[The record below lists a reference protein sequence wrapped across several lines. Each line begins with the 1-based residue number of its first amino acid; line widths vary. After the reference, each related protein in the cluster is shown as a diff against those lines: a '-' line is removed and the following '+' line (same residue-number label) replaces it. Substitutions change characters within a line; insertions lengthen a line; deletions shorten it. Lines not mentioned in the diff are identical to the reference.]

1 MAMVDRTT
9 DTGQLLERDAKATL
23 KVSWPMLL
31 IGLCLLTSLVIY
43 VIVHVGE
50 MERFAVL
57 LSRAN
62 PNWLVLAFVL
72 QAATYVCAGVVWH
85 EVTRPHT
92 RRVAVRALIRL
103 SIEQLS
109 INQIVP
115 TGGVSGGFLVF
126 QAMRRLGLPRWL
138 ATEALIAE
146 MISGYIAYA
155 VVAILAFA
163 FLLLMGR
170 VTIVLCY
177 LLAAFVL
184 GVLVIVAA
192 IVWLLMRKDRR
203 LPKWLGR
210 FKSVFQLYET
220 AQHAS
225 VDRILGRRLLTVT
238 TAINVV
244 IFLLDGTTLWAMMH
258 VAGAPIGI
266 PSAFV
271 AIVIGFVAGTVSFL
285 PGGIGSF
292 EAGCVATLALL
303 GSPFEAALAGT
314 LLFRGLTLWIPLLP
328 GLMLARQDVKI
339 TF

>member
-1 MAMVDRTT
+1 MIHCQVSRITLISITT
-9 DTGQLLERDAKATL
+9 ASGTRS
-23 KVSWPMLL
+23 V
-31 IGLCLLTSLVIY
+31 
-43 VIVHVGE
+43 
-50 MERFAVL
+50 
-57 LSRAN
+57 
-62 PNWLVLAFVL
+62 FVPI
-72 QAATYVCAGVVWH
+72 
-85 EVTRPHT
+85 RS
-92 RRVAVRALIRL
+92 RVAIGALVRL

-126 QAMRRLGLPRWL
+126 QAMRRLGLPRSL

-146 MISGYIAYA
+146 ILSGYIAYA
-155 VVAILAFA
+155 VVAILAFTS
-163 FLLLMGR
+163 LLLMGR

-184 GVLVIVAA
+184 SVLAIVAA
-192 IVWLLMRKDRR
+192 IVWLLLRKDRP
-203 LPKWLGR
+203 LPRWLGR
-210 FKSVFQLYET
+210 FQSVLQLYE
-220 AQHAS
+220 AARHAS
-225 VDRILGRRLLTVT
+225 VERILGRRLLTIT

-271 AIVIGFVAGTVSFL
+271 AIVIGFVAGAVSFL

-339 TF
+339 TV

>member
-57 LSRAN
+57 LSRAS

-92 RRVAVRALIRL
+92 RRVDVRALIRL

-155 VVAILAFA
+155 VVAILAFT

-203 LPKWLGR
+203 LPKWLSR
-210 FKSVFQLYET
+210 FKPVFQLYET
-220 AQHAS
+220 ARHAS
-225 VDRILGRRLLTVT
+225 VDRILGRRLLTIT

-285 PGGIGSF
+285 PGDIGSF

-314 LLFRGLTLWIPLLP
+314 LLLRGLTLWIPLLP

-339 TF
+339 TV

>member
-1 MAMVDRTT
+1 MATVDRAT
-9 DTGQLLERDAKATL
+9 DTERLLESDARATL

-31 IGLCLLTSLVIY
+31 IGLFLLTGLVIY

-57 LSRAN
+57 LSRAK
-62 PNWLVLAFVL
+62 PKWLVVAFVL
-72 QAATYVCAGVVWH
+72 QAATYVCAGAVWH

-92 RRVAVRALIRL
+92 GRLPVGALVRL

-115 TGGVSGGFLVF
+115 TGGVSGGFVVF
-126 QAMRRLGLPRWL
+126 KAMRRLGLPRWL
-138 ATEALIAE
+138 ATEALVAGIL
-146 MISGYIAYA
+146 SGYIAYA
-155 VVAILAFA
+155 VVAILAFT
-163 FLLLMGR
+163 LLWLMGR

-184 GVLVIVAA
+184 SVLVIVAA
-192 IVWLLMRKDRR
+192 IVWLLMRKNRP

-210 FKSVFQLYET
+210 FKPVLQLYET
-220 AQHAS
+220 ARHAS
-225 VDRILGRRLLTVT
+225 ADRILGRRLLTVT

-244 IFLLDGTTLWAMMH
+244 IFLLDGATLWAMMH

-271 AIVIGFVAGTVSFL
+271 AIVIGFVAGAVSFL

-328 GLMLARQDVKI
+328 GLVLARQDVKI
-339 TF
+339 TV

>member
-210 FKSVFQLYET
+210 FKPVFQLYET
-220 AQHAS
+220 ARHAS
-225 VDRILGRRLLTVT
+225 VDRILGRRLLTIT

-314 LLFRGLTLWIPLLP
+314 LLLRGLTLWIPLLP

-339 TF
+339 TV

>member
-1 MAMVDRTT
+1 
-9 DTGQLLERDAKATL
+9 
-23 KVSWPMLL
+23 MLL
-31 IGLCLLTSLVIY
+31 VGLFLLTSLVIY

-57 LSRAN
+57 LSRAK
-62 PNWLVLAFVL
+62 PKWLVLAFVL
-72 QAATYVCAGVVWH
+72 QAATYVCAGAVWH

-92 RRVAVRALIRL
+92 GRLPVGALVRL

-115 TGGVSGGFLVF
+115 TGGVSGGFVVF
-126 QAMRRLGLPRWL
+126 QAMRRLGLPRSL
-138 ATEALIAE
+138 ATEALVAGIL
-146 MISGYIAYA
+146 SGYIAYA
-155 VVAILAFA
+155 VVAILAFT
-163 FLLLMGR
+163 LLWLMGR

-184 GVLVIVAA
+184 SVLVIVAA
-192 IVWLLMRKDRR
+192 IVWLLMRKNRP

-210 FKSVFQLYET
+210 FKPVFQLYET
-220 AQHAS
+220 ARHAS
-225 VDRILGRRLLTVT
+225 ADRILGRRLLTVT
-238 TAINVV
+238 TAINVG
-244 IFLLDGTTLWAMMH
+244 IFLLDGATLWTMMH

-271 AIVIGFVAGTVSFL
+271 AIVIGFVAGAVSFL

-339 TF
+339 TV

>member
-1 MAMVDRTT
+1 MGCKSHVEGFLADAFYWPFSPDESCHLRDRSRWGNGTVCCAVVASKT
-9 DTGQLLERDAKATL
+9 AVVSYGVCSPSRD
-23 KVSWPMLL
+23 
-31 IGLCLLTSLVIY
+31 LCLRR
-43 VIVHVGE
+43 G
-50 MERFAVL
+50 
-57 LSRAN
+57 
-62 PNWLVLAFVL
+62 
-72 QAATYVCAGVVWH
+72 GVH

-92 RRVAVRALIRL
+92 GRVAVGALVRL

-115 TGGVSGGFLVF
+115 TGGVSGSFLVF

-146 MISGYIAYA
+146 MLSAYIAYA
-155 VVAILAFA
+155 VVATLAFTL
-163 FLLLMGR
+163 LLLMGR
-170 VTIVLCY
+170 VTVVLCY

-184 GVLVIVAA
+184 SVLAIVVA
-192 IVWLLMRKDRR
+192 IVWLLLRKNRP
-203 LPKWLGR
+203 LPKWLGQ
-210 FKSVFQLYET
+210 FKSVFQLYD
-220 AQHAS
+220 AARHAS
-225 VDRILGRRLLTVT
+225 ADRILGRRLLAVT

-292 EAGCVATLALL
+292 EAGCVATLAIL

-339 TF
+339 TV